1 MRRVGW
7 PIIVACTWWA
17 SFVGNTNCYAQ
28 TTMLSSIVET
38 LSKPVQPP
46 AVTQFQ
52 LEQYLLARI
61 PPLPSPSTPEL
72 WTAEEKRLRKHI
84 LEDVAFHGWP
94 REWIESAPHF
104 EEAGIIETDHGYRIR
119 KLRYEIVPG
128 FTSTALMYE
137 PEAITG
143 RVPAV
148 LNLVGHEPDGIA
160 VEYEQ
165 KRCINFAKRGI
176 VALNLEWMQF
186 GELSQ
191 PDNGHD
197 YAAHLDLVGSNAL
210 GLFYLAMRRGLDY
223 LATLPEVDP
232 ARIGAT
238 GLSGGGW
245 QTVVLSA
252 LDPRVAVSV
261 EVAGIGSR
269 ESNLTAP
276 SDTYEIEEDAP
287 DIMMG
292 FDYPEFIAMRAP
304 RPTLLEHN
312 AVDSCCFR
320 APLVEPYIYSRAKP
334 FFQMF
339 GAADALAWH
348 ENFDPGVH
356 NYQLDNRIQAYRFFT
371 KYFHLPVADDEI
383 FSDGEIRTADKLAVG
398 VPADNLTI
406 LGLARKLAAN
416 ITRPPIP
423 VGGTD
428 STAWLRAGRE
438 KLKSVV
444 RYAPVSMSRALRMTN
459 AKGMAFKS
467 LSYRFDFSNG
477 LSATGIWFKQDAS
490 PDGEP
495 VTIVLNDKGYKV
507 AGQDVFDRL
516 SRGHEVFALDLLFN
530 GATMP
535 EVPDSSDWEL
545 LVDSSGDRSLGLQ
558 VAQLLAFTEWVR
570 SITASHKVQVVTDGI
585 RNQTIALIA
594 AAIEPDAFSSVAN
607 RNAMKSFAYLLDKP
621 VPLRSA
627 PELFC
632 LDLYKDFDI
641 DSITALATF
650 VTITQMSVVDR

>member
-1 MRRVGW
+1 
-7 PIIVACTWWA
+7 
-17 SFVGNTNCYAQ
+17 
-28 TTMLSSIVET
+28 MLSSIVET
-38 LSKPVQPP
+38 LSKPVQPA

-104 EEAGIIETDHGYRIR
+104 EEVGIIETEHGYRIR

-232 ARIGAT
+232 GRIGAT

-287 DIMMG
+287 DIMQG

-348 ENFDPGVH
+348 ENLDPGVH

-371 KYFHLPVADDEI
+371 KYFHLPAADDEI
-383 FSDGEIRTADKLAVG
+383 FSDGEIRTAEKLAVG

-428 STAWLRAGRE
+428 SMARLRAGRE
-438 KLKSVV
+438 KLKSVI
-444 RYAPVSMSRALRMTN
+444 RYAPVSVSRALRMTN
-459 AKGMAFKS
+459 AKGMTFKS

-477 LSATGIWFKQDAS
+477 LCATGIWFKQDAS

-516 SRGHEVFALDLLFN
+516 SRGQEVFALDLLFN

-570 SITASHKVQVVTDGI
+570 STRASRQVQVVTDGI

-650 VTITQMSVVDR
+650 VTITQMSTVDR